1 MRPFFWRDVAILD
14 VSSAGPENPGVPNV
28 FLRRRKLLSDRAK
41 LGQWGENCAER
52 LLRGKG
58 LRVLARNVSCK
69 TGELDLV
76 MVDSDGTLVFVE
88 VKTRADEGFAPAE
101 AAITS
106 AKKRRMIRAARYFLT
121 SHDLRDRLYRF
132 DVVAI
137 ILGHS
142 GRPEIRHYENAF
154 AP

>member
-1 MRPFFWRDVAILD
+1 
-14 VSSAGPENPGVPNV
+14 V
-28 FLRRRKLLSDRAK
+28 FLRRRKLLSDRAR
-41 LGQWGENCAER
+41 LGQWGEKRAEK

-58 LRVLARNVSCK
+58 LKVLARNVFCK

-76 MVDSDGTLVFVE
+76 MVDTDGTLVFVE

-101 AAITS
+101 AAITP
-106 AKKRRMIRAARYFLT
+106 AKKRRMTRAAHYFLAC
-121 SHDLRDRLYRF
+121 HDLRDRLYRF
-132 DVVAI
+132 DVVTI
-137 ILGHS
+137 VLGYS